1 MQSEVLRWRVTSC
14 SLRFANGRS
23 ESIGT
28 HELFRDVESRIQR
41 WEEEQ
46 SEFSLPEGK
55 ILSVRLS
62 WEKTKIAAKQSQTS
76 PIYFRWM
83 QELKNSVYWKKDLFF
98 FSFLSVAI
106 FHFPFVCWAYTG
118 PSSVFVPTDSRRE
131 LKTHRGVNEMNRL
144 QTDRRSQLY
153 TWYYGHLCRKV
164 KRWFHLDFKCFFLMD
179 QQMVPYKVGLLTDTH
194 FKQKGMAREWV
205 DWGF

>member
-1 MQSEVLRWRVTSC
+1 MRIRAVGVLVARREDLV
-14 SLRFANGRS
+14 RS
-23 ESIGT
+23 SI
-28 HELFRDVESRIQR
+28 
-41 WEEEQ
+41 
-46 SEFSLPEGK
+46 
-55 ILSVRLS
+55 VR
-62 WEKTKIAAKQSQTS
+62 EN
-76 PIYFRWM
+76 
-83 QELKNSVYWKKDLFF
+83 KNSSKAISDITYLLQVNAGIKELSILEKGFVFFF
-98 FSFLSVAI
+98 FSLRGDISLSFCLLGVHRTFLS
-106 FHFPFVCWAYTG
+106 FCSHRR
-118 PSSVFVPTDSRRE
+118 RRE

-153 TWYYGHLCRKV
+153 TWYYGYLCRKV